1 MKQTLTRLALTLP
14 VVWLVVSLV
23 FLLIHLVPGDPIL
36 QMLGDSATV
45 ADVSALRH
53 QYGLDLPL
61 GAQYIHSWAGVVH
74 GDLGSSIRLHDS
86 VGHLIVMRYPYTLAL
101 AATALVLSLVLAL
114 PAGIMAA
121 VRRGRWVDQ
130 TLSVVSLF
138 GLSVPGIALGPVLI
152 LIFSVSL
159 GWLPVSGASGGGAH
173 GVIDWHYL
181 VLPSIAMGASLAV
194 ILTRMVRT
202 AMLEELGQ
210 DYIRTARAKG
220 LSDSAVVCR
229 RALPNALVPIIT
241 VVGLQFGALLAGAI
255 VTEKI
260 FSWPGLGR
268 LMVDSISNRDYAL
281 VQGCLLSIGL
291 TYVLVNLLTDVVYR
305 WVNRGCGD
313 EGQGSLRLPT
323 PGVADA
329 CGRVPGNGWN
339 LVVGLLD
346 PDGVVIVEVND
357 GAQRF
362 TVIKAILDV
371 SISRETCESCLNP
384 GISADGFDFW
394 QSEVLHHTESFRVGS
409 EVGMEEAVGTG
420 IFIGVG
426 EGELIAEGIL
436 LEEAKGVADADIEV
450 CSWHQTG
457 PVEVRSRHDKEV
469 C

>member
-1 MKQTLTRLALTLP
+1 MKQTLIRLALTLP

-36 QMLGDSATV
+36 QMLGDSATP
-45 ADVSALRH
+45 ADMSALRH
-53 QYGLDLPL
+53 QYGLDQPL
-61 GAQYIHSWAGVVH
+61 GVQYIHYWTGVVH

-86 VGHLIVMRYPYTLAL
+86 VGHLIAMRYPYTLVL
-101 AATALVLSLVLAL
+101 AATALILSLVLAL
-114 PAGIMAA
+114 PAGILAA

-130 TLSVVSLF
+130 SLSVVSLF

-159 GWLPVSGASGGGAH
+159 GWLPVSGASSGGAH

-181 VLPSIAMGASLAV
+181 VLPSIAMGASLAA

-220 LSDSAVVCR
+220 LSETAVVCR
-229 RALPNALVPIIT
+229 HALPNALVPIIT

-291 TYVLVNLLTDVVYR
+291 TYVLVNLLTDLVYR
-305 WVNRGCGD
+305 WVNPRM
-313 EGQGSLRLPT
+313 R
-323 PGVADA
+323 A
-329 CGRVPGNGWN
+329 
-339 LVVGLLD
+339 
-346 PDGVVIVEVND
+346 
-357 GAQRF
+357 
-362 TVIKAILDV
+362 
-371 SISRETCESCLNP
+371 
-384 GISADGFDFW
+384 
-394 QSEVLHHTESFRVGS
+394 
-409 EVGMEEAVGTG
+409 
-420 IFIGVG
+420 
-426 EGELIAEGIL
+426 
-436 LEEAKGVADADIEV
+436 
-450 CSWHQTG
+450 
-457 PVEVRSRHDKEV
+457 
-469 C
+469 